1 MSRQQFVGIRS
12 GSRGAFH
19 LGLIRHEL
27 IFTFYGFIMPMPVGQ
42 WRSYQNVYQ
51 VCHGATGLGQRLDAD
66 YLVLCAEERILCALG
81 AATRGGMARPM
92 PGPRSE
98 ERHGQTPANRQML
111 SRATVLKLGLPLLR
125 RGRRTLSMRK
135 YSYLVQSKAEN
146 RRQNIIGLRKRR
158 LLVRLERLFRRAFCG
173 Y

>member
-1 MSRQQFVGIRS
+1 MSLFSLFTVSSCQCRLDNGGPTKTFIRFVTVPPVWGNDWMLTTLCFVLRS
-12 GSRGAFH
+12 GSFALWARPRG
-19 LGLIRHEL
+19 
-27 IFTFYGFIMPMPVGQ
+27 
-42 WRSYQNVYQ
+42 
-51 VCHGATGLGQRLDAD
+51 
-66 YLVLCAEERILCALG
+66 
-81 AATRGGMARPM
+81 GGMARPM

-146 RRQNIIGLRKRR
+146 RRQNIIGLRKRW